1 MEKIEK
7 QDKERKPY
15 SAPNI
20 VYEIELE
27 TRAGSLPAPVM
38 EMYPGIQDPFG
49 DAPGLK
55 DPFDL
60 NNEFDI
66 YRP

>member
-1 MEKIEK
+1 MENIEK

-15 SAPNI
+15 IAPKI

-27 TRAGSLPAPVM
+27 TRAGSTPEPPLFL
-38 EMYPGIQDPFG
+38 DPE
-49 DAPGLK
+49 LEN
-55 DPFDL
+55 PFDPDR
-60 NNEFDI
+60 EFDI